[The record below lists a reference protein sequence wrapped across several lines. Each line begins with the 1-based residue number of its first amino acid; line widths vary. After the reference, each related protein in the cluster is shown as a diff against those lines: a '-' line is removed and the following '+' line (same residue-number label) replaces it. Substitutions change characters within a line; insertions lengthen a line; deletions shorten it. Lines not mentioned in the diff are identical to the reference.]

1 MTQIDYYF
9 TLNSPWSYMGG
20 LRLAKMATEHGASV
34 NAKPAQMGAI
44 FAQTGGLPLPKR
56 APARQAYRLVELKRW
71 VAFLNIPFVLEP
83 EFFPHD
89 ETEGVRLVLA
99 AVQTGGDG
107 LALATEIGRSLW
119 EMNEDPANP
128 DVQNAAAARAGLDG
142 DVLRAVLSLEDAA
155 TIWTKNTEKALAQG
169 VFGAPSYII
178 DGEVFWGQDRLDFV
192 ERKLAG

>member
-20 LRLAKMATEHGASV
+20 ARLAKMAKQHGASV
-34 NAKPAQMGAI
+34 NSKPAQMGVV

-56 APARQAYRLVELKRW
+56 APARRAYRLAELKRW
-71 VAFLNIPFVLEP
+71 VEFLGIPFVLEP

-99 AVQTGGDG
+99 AVETGGDA

-119 EMNEDPANP
+119 EKNEDPADP
-128 DVQNAAAARAGLDG
+128 DIQNAAAARAGLDA
-142 DVLRAVLSLEDAA
+142 DALRGALSSEDAA
-155 TIWTKNTEKALAQG
+155 SIWTRNTEEAIARG
-169 VFGAPSYII
+169 GFGAPSYVIY
-178 DGEVFWGQDRLDFV
+178 GEVFWGQDRLDFV
-192 ERKLAG
+192 ERKLAR